1 MSFSSKTTPSKVK
14 LEDVTN
20 YPDLTQHNNW
30 MAKLLTPEIYQAIK
44 DKKTK
49 SGFSLDGV
57 IQTGIDNPGHPY
69 IFTVG
74 KCRALNDPCFPDPF
88 WMGLSRWV

>member
-1 MSFSSKTTPSKVK
+1 MSLSSKTTPSKVK

-74 KCRALNDPCFPDPF
+74 KCPALNDPCHPDSL
-88 WMGLSRWV
+88 WIGLSRQV